1 VFDASM
7 RAKAVA
13 RLSLENDLRAG
24 FDRQE
29 FYLHYQP
36 ILDLRSRR
44 LAGFEAL
51 LRWCHPHLGLIPPV
65 EFIPAAEETGLI
77 VPLGEWVLR
86 EACRQLRLWQTRF
99 PTDPPLT
106 ISVNLSARQLKH
118 LDLVAEVE
126 HILKDTDLE
135 PHSLKLEVTESA
147 MVEDA
152 VVTATLAGLRV
163 LGVQVQIDD
172 FGTGYSS
179 LSYLYRFPIDALKID
194 RAFVSRIGANGENA
208 EFVRTIAALAHE
220 LGLSVVAEG
229 VETHGQIAMI
239 EEVGCEQAQGYL
251 VSRPLDSVQAAQFIL
266 AQWVAP
272 AVQELALP
280 ERASA

>member
-1 VFDASM
+1 
-7 RAKAVA
+7 
-13 RLSLENDLRAG
+13 
-24 FDRQE
+24 
-29 FYLHYQP
+29 
-36 ILDLRSRR
+36 
-44 LAGFEAL
+44 
-51 LRWCHPHLGLIPPV
+51 
-65 EFIPAAEETGLI
+65 
-77 VPLGEWVLR
+77 
-86 EACRQLRLWQTRF
+86 
-99 PTDPPLT
+99 
-106 ISVNLSARQLKH
+106 
-118 LDLVAEVE
+118 VE

-251 VSRPLDSVQAAQFIL
+251 VSRPLDSVQAAQFIS